1 MTNKEEEFY
10 LDQSESLNI
19 RLNEFHI
26 KRQDSINRQGTQGHK
41 TAQVHKLYID
51 PLGNMTCETSGG
63 EDLNEVIMRELIEGK
78 KNRKYHKFIEHQ
90 GLIFEVPMYGYYHM
104 KMLNYRD
111 RMVELWKK
119 TTIFKKL
126 AGRIKSLST
135 LMLQYVQRCLLM
147 TVNRVK
153 EWSTT
158 LCQHIRNLLRF

>member
-1 MTNKEEEFY
+1 MNNKEEEFY
-10 LDQSESLNI
+10 LDQSESFHI
-19 RLNEFHI
+19 RLNEFRI

-41 TAQVHKLYID
+41 TAEMHKLYID

-63 EDLNEVIMRELIEGK
+63 EPLNEVVMRELVEGK
-78 KNRKYHKFIEHQ
+78 KNRKYHKFIEYQ

-119 TTIFKKL
+119 MKILKRL
-126 AGRIKSLST
+126 QHIKSLST
-135 LMLQYVQRCLLM
+135 LTLRFVQRCLLM